1 MKKIV
6 KFVLV
11 LLCMLT
17 IFFFSS
23 DNADQSNKKS
33 DGVIIRTSE
42 ILLGRELNNREK
54 ENIINRFVIP
64 VRKTAHFTIY
74 FILGLCFINLLKEYM
89 VIDKRSIVY
98 TILFVAV
105 YACSDELHQLF
116 VSGRSGELLDVFID
130 TTGGFVGSIV
140 YKIIYDRRRKHEQEK
155 TVS

>member
-1 MKKIV
+1 M
-6 KFVLV
+6 LV

-23 DNADQSNKKS
+23 DDADQSTKKS
-33 DGVIIRTSE
+33 DGLIIRTSE
-42 ILLGRELNNREK
+42 LILGRNLNNKEK
-54 ENIINRFVIP
+54 ENIINKFVVP

-105 YACSDELHQLF
+105 YACSDEIHQLF

-130 TTGGFVGSIV
+130 TTGGFIG
-140 YKIIYDRRRKHEQEK
+140 
-155 TVS
+155 TGA